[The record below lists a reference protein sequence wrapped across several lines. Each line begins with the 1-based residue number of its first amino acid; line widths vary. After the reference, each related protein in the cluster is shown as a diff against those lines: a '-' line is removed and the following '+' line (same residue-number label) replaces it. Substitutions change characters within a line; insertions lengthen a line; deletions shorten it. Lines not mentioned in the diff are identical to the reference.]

1 MLIRERDECIEKI
14 RELND
19 LQNPILYL
27 KRKDSLE
34 EITEI
39 YTNNEKIEITIIK
52 LQIEFLKLFSKMA
65 MQVTTKEEAIDYIYK
80 LRFYKKINISKTKKI
95 EDISKLKTIID
106 NTMKKIV
113 NKACSLECLREFSK
127 DENLNYRIINTAIDT
142 NIIDLTE
149 VKIAININ
157 DDMKLLVKV
166 YDKDVFEKEEELDL
180 INGKEDLIVK
190 QKRMIKLFY

>member
-1 MLIRERDECIEKI
+1 
-14 RELND
+14 
-19 LQNPILYL
+19 
-27 KRKDSLE
+27 
-34 EITEI
+34 
-39 YTNNEKIEITIIK
+39 
-52 LQIEFLKLFSKMA
+52 
-65 MQVTTKEEAIDYIYK
+65 
-80 LRFYKKINISKTKKI
+80 
-95 EDISKLKTIID
+95 
-106 NTMKKIV
+106 
-113 NKACSLECLREFSK
+113 
-127 DENLNYRIINTAIDT
+127 LNYRIINTAIDT